1 MDIRCTYEFWSA
13 DKAKREGWKMKKI
26 MVVLCFA
33 ALGAWAEAQGAPADA
48 KTAPGP
54 VSQTSLSDQT
64 DVAVT
69 VYNSNLG
76 LVRDR
81 RKVKLQNGEL
91 SLKFMDVAQQI
102 RPETVSLKSVSD
114 PGKIAI
120 LEQNYEYDLM
130 SPAKLM
136 EKYVG
141 KPVQL
146 VNFSKEVGFEK
157 VDAELLSVNEGPV
170 YKVNNQIYLGH
181 PGTVVL
187 PQVPENLIAKP
198 SLIWKLQNAGA
209 DQDLEVTYLTGG
221 INWNADYV
229 LTLDKSESKL
239 DLAGWVTL
247 NNQSGATYT
256 NAELKLVAGEV
267 NQAPP
272 PAMPM
277 MAKAARAMP
286 AAAPA
291 PAPMRQ
297 EAFGEYHLYTLPRRT
312 TIKENQSKQV
322 SLLTATAV
330 GVKKIYEFRGDLQYF
345 SQPMAPMKDQKVGV
359 YLKFANKKDN
369 QLGMPLP
376 AGVMRVY
383 QEDSS
388 GMLQF
393 SGEDRIQHTPK
404 DEDVRIKLGNA
415 FDVVGERV
423 QSDFKQVS
431 DRLFESEFE
440 IKVRNHKDSDI
451 SVDIVE
457 PMTSDWR
464 IIEKSHEFVKKDA
477 RTAIF
482 TVPVAKDGETKVK
495 YRVQVKY

>member
-1 MDIRCTYEFWSA
+1 M
-13 DKAKREGWKMKKI
+13 MKKMMI
-26 MVVLCFA
+26 VAMCLT
-33 ALGAWAEAQGAPADA
+33 ALGAWGELQNVAPGERVNQPNGPGFALGQNVHVGAASGPVMRLAADTAPVAAPVA
-48 KTAPGP
+48 KTEAK
-54 VSQTSLSDQT
+54 VTTTATNETSLADQT
-64 DVAVT
+64 DIEVT

-81 RKVKLQNGEL
+81 RKVKLQSGEL

-102 RPETVSLKSVSD
+102 RPETVSLRSISD

-146 VNFSKEVGFEK
+146 LNFSKEIGFEK
-157 VDAELLSVNEGPV
+157 VDAELLSINDGPV

-198 SLIWKLQNAGA
+198 SLIWQLQNSGA
-209 DQDLEVTYLTGG
+209 DQDIEVTYLTGG

-229 LTLDKSESKL
+229 VTLDKGEAKL

-256 NAELKLVAGEV
+256 NAQLKLVAGEV
-267 NQAPP
+267 NLAPQPQVRREIMEKGAIAPAGMAPP
-272 PAMPM
+272 PM
-277 MAKAARAMP
+277 K
-286 AAAPA
+286 
-291 PAPMRQ
+291 Q

-312 TIKENQSKQV
+312 TIKQNQAKQV

-330 GVKKIYEFRGDLQYF
+330 GVKKIYEYRGDLQYF
-345 SQPMAPMKDQKVGV
+345 SQPVPPMKDQKVGV

-383 QEDSS
+383 QEDSD

-415 FDVVGERV
+415 FDVVGER
-423 QSDFKQVS
+423 
-431 DRLFESEFE
+431 
-440 IKVRNHKDSDI
+440 
-451 SVDIVE
+451 
-457 PMTSDWR
+457 
-464 IIEKSHEFVKKDA
+464 
-477 RTAIF
+477 
-482 TVPVAKDGETKVK
+482 
-495 YRVQVKY
+495 